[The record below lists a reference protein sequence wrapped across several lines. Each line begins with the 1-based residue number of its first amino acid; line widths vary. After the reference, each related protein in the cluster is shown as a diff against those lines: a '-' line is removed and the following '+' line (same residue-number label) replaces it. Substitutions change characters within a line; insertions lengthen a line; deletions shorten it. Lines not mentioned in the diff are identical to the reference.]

1 MSDPATRLDDA
12 YACLRDGIRE
22 MGRVLV
28 AFSGGVDSSL
38 LLKAAHDALG
48 DNALAITVVSQLS
61 SRQEKK
67 DATDMARRIGAA
79 HQVVECDDLADPAFV
94 ANPGDRCYHCK
105 KRRFALLKEMARE
118 KGYAEVVDG
127 TNRDDFDDYRPG
139 LKAVREMG
147 VRSPLSEAG
156 LTKAA
161 IREIS
166 HHLGLPTWDRPAFA
180 CLASRI
186 PYGEA
191 ITAEKLRQVD
201 EGEIFLRALGICR
214 QVRVRHHGRLARIEV
229 APEVIEGFANAIVR
243 RRIIDHFKQL
253 GFDFVALDL
262 DGYHM
267 GSLNRT
273 LSLNEKER
281 NGHG

>member
-1 MSDPATRLDDA
+1 MNPLPNRLDDA
-12 YACLRDGIRE
+12 YARLLDGIRE

-28 AFSGGVDSSL
+28 AFSGGVDSTL
-38 LLKAAHDALG
+38 LLKAAHDALEG
-48 DNALAITVVSQLS
+48 DVLAVTVVSQLS

-67 DATDMARRIGAA
+67 DAADMAGRIGAT
-79 HQVVECDDLADPAFV
+79 HQVAETDDLADPAFV

-118 KGYAEVVDG
+118 KGYAVVVDG
-127 TNRDDFDDYRPG
+127 TNRDDFNDYRPG
-139 LKAVREMG
+139 LKAVRELG

-161 IREIS
+161 IRDIS
-166 HHLGLPTWDRPAFA
+166 HHLGLPTWDQPAFA

-201 EGEIFLRALGICR
+201 DGEIFLRALGIGR

-229 APEVIEGFANAIVR
+229 APEMIDAFARETVR
-243 RRIIDHFKQL
+243 QRIIDHFRQL
-253 GFDFVALDL
+253 GFDFVTLDL

-281 NGHG
+281 DGHG